1 MADVQFPILVNER
14 ESKNPTSYMVI
25 RRVDD
30 FMVDDSNLFYL
41 VEGALR
47 KAENYRSPSV
57 ISVASK
63 NGRDDEGDR
72 AYIAQFD
79 ISNLT
84 FESAWEGAIVFT
96 GWMTT
101 AKFYLDDESPID
113 RRRSDDEDAVYRYT
127 PPARDFTNLKLP
139 LHVEITLYYEQKK
152 VTKRLDEA
160 MIRHAEAREERAAKR
175 AAEAEERRIRREKAA
190 EEEAA
195 WLLTEEGKDY
205 AAEAAFNKEVKKF
218 YNIDFDE
225 EGAEEGITEHLT
237 EYLDKVSEDILQRI
251 MRSLNS
257 RSYRYPRPM
266 LEGIVKNITEDYNQ
280 GEETE

>member
-30 FMVDDSNLFYL
+30 FMVDDSTLFYL

>member
-14 ESKNPTSYMVI
+14 ESKNLTSYMVI
-25 RRVDD
+25 RTVDD
-30 FMVDDSNLFYL
+30 FMVDDSTLFYL

-63 NGRDDEGDR
+63 TGRDDEGDR

-101 AKFYLDDESPID
+101 AKFYLDGESPID
-113 RRRSDDEDAVYRYT
+113 RRCSDDEDVIYRYT
-127 PPARDFTNLKLP
+127 PPARDFANLKLP

-190 EEEAA
+190 EEEAE
-195 WLLTEEGKDY
+195 WLLTEEGQDY